1 MLKKLLIIVGI
12 FAGLY
17 VAFYSISALGLLPP
31 RADKYFPFSPNS
43 GSTIHVA
50 LQGYLYNAA
59 RPDGEFNLY
68 FTSQEEMLTNCTVAI
83 DGQAVNVARVRFNT
97 PYYND
102 YLNQVAIKMNDRF
115 SLGQNYDES
124 SYGIPAGLPQ
134 QVKLQCLQGYID
146 WNTNSF
152 LGNGQAIPH

>member
-1 MLKKLLIIVGI
+1 MLKKLFIIVGI

-17 VAFYSISALGLLPP
+17 VALYSISALSLLPA

-59 RPDGEFNLY
+59 KPDSEFNLY
-68 FTSQEEMLTNCTVAI
+68 FTSQEEMLNNCTLAI
-83 DGQAVNVARVRFNT
+83 DGRAVNVARVRFNA
-97 PYYND
+97 PYYNN
-102 YLNQVAIKMNDRF
+102 YLNQVIIKINDRF

-124 SYGIPAGLPQ
+124 AYGVPVGLPHR
-134 QVKLQCLQGYID
+134 VKLQCLQGSID
-146 WNTNSF
+146 WDTSLF
-152 LGNGQAIPH
+152 LASGQAIPH